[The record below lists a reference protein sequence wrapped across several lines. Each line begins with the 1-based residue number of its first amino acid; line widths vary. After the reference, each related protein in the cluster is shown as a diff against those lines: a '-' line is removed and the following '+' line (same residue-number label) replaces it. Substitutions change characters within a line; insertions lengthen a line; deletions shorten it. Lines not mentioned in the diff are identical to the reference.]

1 MASARPVFGINRFN
15 VQNLATH
22 LKRKQESCQKIMGD
36 KEEKIERH
44 QEKHV
49 HTQIANKQNNKYV
62 LEKVPTFFVF
72 VFTLLGARRKAEQE
86 IEVHF

>member
-1 MASARPVFGINRFN
+1 
-15 VQNLATH
+15 
-22 LKRKQESCQKIMGD
+22 MGD

-62 LEKVPTFFVF
+62 LEKVPTFFLSLF
-72 VFTLLGARRKAEQE
+72 LHYLEQGEKLSRK
-86 IEVHF
+86 